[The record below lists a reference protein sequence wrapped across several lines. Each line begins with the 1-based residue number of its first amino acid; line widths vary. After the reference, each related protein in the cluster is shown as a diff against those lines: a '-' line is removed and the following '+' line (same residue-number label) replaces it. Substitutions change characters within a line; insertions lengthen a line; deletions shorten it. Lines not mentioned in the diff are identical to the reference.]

1 MSPIPIPPRL
11 RVQWVESSDELRA
24 DVGSHTFRVAPH
36 NKLWWRLDVDSET
49 RAISRDLAEIL
60 WRADRQAE
68 VYLGPP
74 NRALCPRCDR
84 NIAVVGGRL
93 CRHNIDPPANGT
105 QGKECSWS
113 NKRPGATE

>member
-1 MSPIPIPPRL
+1 VSPIPIPPRL

-74 NRALCPRCDR
+74 NR
-84 NIAVVGGRL
+84 
-93 CRHNIDPPANGT
+93 HNIDPPANGT